1 MRDDPGAPCPECG
14 AAAKRQFFPAGIVFK
29 GSGFYKTDSRGA
41 SSSSITSDS
50 SDSSSSSKS
59 SDKRSDK
66 SSSAAASGTAGSGR
80 DTVHHLVHRQE
91 ERLDRHRRLSTMDQ
105 RLPDHQETHMAHPVT
120 VTDTT
125 FKEEVLD
132 SDIPVLVDFWASW
145 CTPCKMIAPI
155 VEEFATQYDGQ
166 VKVAKVDVDAN
177 PITPGMFGIMSI
189 PTLMIFRGGKAEERI
204 VGYQPKQSLEAKLLA
219 VLAA

>member
-1 MRDDPGAPCPECG
+1 MRDDPVATCPACG
-14 AAAKRQFFPAGIVFK
+14 AAAARQFFPAGIVFK

-41 SSSSITSDS
+41 ASSSITSDS
-50 SDSSSSSKS
+50 SDSGKS
-59 SDKRSDK
+59 
-66 SSSAAASGTAGSGR
+66 TATPAKTEFDQVRNQVRGVVR
-80 DTVHHLVHRQE
+80 HVDHQHQIRF
-91 ERLDRHRRLSTMDQ
+91 DRKHQLSTMEQ
-105 RLPDHQETHMAHPVT
+105 RLPHHQETHMSHPIT

-132 SDIPVLVDFWASW
+132 SAIPVLVDFWASW

-204 VGYQPKQSLEAKLLA
+204 VGYQPKQALEAKLLA
-219 VLAA
+219 VLAAA

>member
-1 MRDDPGAPCPECG
+1 
-14 AAAKRQFFPAGIVFK
+14 
-29 GSGFYKTDSRGA
+29 
-41 SSSSITSDS
+41 
-50 SDSSSSSKS
+50 
-59 SDKRSDK
+59 
-66 SSSAAASGTAGSGR
+66 
-80 DTVHHLVHRQE
+80 
-91 ERLDRHRRLSTMDQ
+91 
-105 RLPDHQETHMAHPVT
+105 MAHPVT

-132 SDIPVLVDFWASW
+132 SAIPVLVDFWASW

-166 VKVAKVDVDAN
+166 VKVAKMDVDAN

-204 VGYQPKQSLEAKLLA
+204 VGYQPKQNLEAKLLA
-219 VLAA
+219 VLAAA

>member
-1 MRDDPGAPCPECG
+1 
-14 AAAKRQFFPAGIVFK
+14 
-29 GSGFYKTDSRGA
+29 
-41 SSSSITSDS
+41 
-50 SDSSSSSKS
+50 
-59 SDKRSDK
+59 
-66 SSSAAASGTAGSGR
+66 
-80 DTVHHLVHRQE
+80 
-91 ERLDRHRRLSTMDQ
+91 MDQ
-105 RLPDHQETHMAHPVT
+105 RLPHNQETHMSHPVT

-132 SDIPVLVDFWASW
+132 SELPVLVDFWASW

-189 PTLMIFRGGKAEERI
+189 PTLMIFKGGKAEERI
-204 VGYQPKQSLEAKLLA
+204 VGYQPKQSLEAKLQA
-219 VLAA
+219 VLAAV

>member
-1 MRDDPGAPCPECG
+1 M
-14 AAAKRQFFPAGIVFK
+14 
-29 GSGFYKTDSRGA
+29 S
-41 SSSSITSDS
+41 
-50 SDSSSSSKS
+50 
-59 SDKRSDK
+59 
-66 SSSAAASGTAGSGR
+66 
-80 DTVHHLVHRQE
+80 
-91 ERLDRHRRLSTMDQ
+91 
-105 RLPDHQETHMAHPVT
+105 HPVT

-132 SDIPVLVDFWASW
+132 SEMPVLVDFWASW

-219 VLAA
+219 VSRRLNRSAARVARAPRRRGRGSRTPRRRRRVRRAGVRGRERSEQSAATSAGGSKSPSEVGGRRRTLDRRRGDHDLAGEPAQARGHRFDILVAHRCEDRDTTPSCRSTHGPR